1 MDHCRPFVASTRT
14 LLIVAALLVGCGGHY
29 VNRGSDLFADGRY
42 VEAAEVFERTQGRLT
57 ESNSDDQ
64 ARYGLYRGATL
75 FVLGDFAHAQ
85 QWLAYAYEVERVNPG
100 ALNSEDRA
108 YLDRVWLA
116 LEARYR
122 GLPTGPEGTAIA
134 AAPPPA
140 TATTSPVAPPPP
152 RTPAH
157 DDERSLVAP

>member
-1 MDHCRPFVASTRT
+1 MDHCPPRFARTST
-14 LLIVAALLVGCGGHY
+14 LLLTAVLLVGCGGHY

-42 VEAAEVFERTQGRLT
+42 VEAAEVFERTQDRLT
-57 ESNSDDQ
+57 KSNADDQ

-85 QWLAYAYEVERVNPG
+85 QWLAYSYEVERVNPG

-122 GLPTGPEGTAIA
+122 GLPGSPVGTAVA
-134 AAPPPA
+134 AAPPPP
-140 TATTSPVAPPPP
+140 TATTSHAAPPPP
-152 RTPAH
+152 PSPAPAT
-157 DDERSLVAP
+157 ERSLAR